1 MPYHTES
8 RVLPYAALQM
18 YELVADVPS
27 YPQFLPW
34 CAAARIRSREP
45 TPEGETMDA
54 ELMISFLA
62 FRERFRSNIA
72 LRLEPLAIETE
83 HVDGPFRFMNSAW
96 AFRDVDGGCEVT
108 FSVDFQLRNPILQ
121 TAIGAV
127 FDDAMRQVV
136 RAFER
141 RAAQLHG

>member
-1 MPYHTES
+1 MPSHTES
-8 RVLPYAALQM
+8 RILPYAARQM
-18 YELVADVPS
+18 YELVADVPR

-45 TPEGETMDA
+45 APGGETMDA

-72 LRLEPLAIETE
+72 LRSEPLAIETE
-83 HVDGPFRFMNSAW
+83 HVEGPFRFMNSAW
-96 AFRDVDGGCEVT
+96 TFRDVDGGCEVA